1 MTAENREDVFTHSL
15 PRELRSQLGC
25 YVYMYI
31 DPRDDLPFYV
41 GKGIGDRVLDHMGE
55 SGESEKI
62 GRIDALRTKKQKD
75 LLLQQRQLVRA
86 LLKRFDRYFKT
97 NNTF

>member
-1 MTAENREDVFTHSL
+1 
-15 PRELRSQLGC
+15 
-25 YVYMYI
+25 
-31 DPRDDLPFYV
+31 
-41 GKGIGDRVLDHMGE
+41 MGE

-62 GRIDALRTKKQKD
+62 GRIDALRTKRQKD

-97 NNTF
+97 NNTFKTGCLDIA